1 MDVLMVAAEL
11 GPYER
16 STEASDA
23 IPALAKVL
31 RQLGH
36 RVTVALPRYGSFEAH
51 GLLVARRLTPLPV
64 PGGEVT
70 VYDGQLSSGVELC
83 LFDLPHLDLVRS
95 SAPDATLDGKAVE
108 HYLALGRA
116 AAALARQRRDQQAL
130 DVIHA
135 HDWAGG
141 LVAPFLETPVPVVLT
156 TYDARRAGFLEPAA
170 EAALPPS
177 LAARFAI
184 DGRAAALQAALGG
197 ARVVA
202 TCSTTHAAALDDP
215 RVGGALSKTFS
226 ALAEPPAGVMN
237 GIDYAVYNPAI
248 DPALDA
254 RFDAEDPFTKAR
266 TKGAILRQLRLD
278 LEILRP
284 LAVFSAPLDREHG
297 ADVLLAALPELM
309 RQNLSLIVAGEG
321 DPEIV
326 AGFRA
331 ARSERP
337 EAVALVERPD
347 DAQAR
352 RLLAAADLALV
363 IERRAPAATAQLVAQ
378 RYGVLPVALAAG
390 AVRDTVVDCDPSL
403 ETGTGF
409 LFDRAEP
416 AELVGAVERA
426 LSAYA
431 DEDAWARLRRR
442 VMRLDLGWDRAA
454 RRYLQLYR
462 RAVELASS

>member
-1 MDVLMVAAEL
+1 MVAAEL

-16 STEASDA
+16 STEAADA

-83 LFDLPHLDLVRS
+83 LFDLPHLDLGLRDS
-95 SAPDATLDGKAVE
+95 RAELDARAVE

-135 HDWAGG
+135 HDWSGG
-141 LVAPFLETPVPVVLT
+141 LIAAQLELPVPVVLT
-156 TYDARRAGFLEPAA
+156 TYDARRAGFVEAGAA
-170 EAALPPS
+170 SALDPG
-177 LAARFAI
+177 LRARFAVA
-184 DGRAAALQAALGG
+184 GRYSALQAALGG
-197 ARVVA
+197 ARAVV
-202 TCSTTHAAALDDP
+202 TPSTSYAAE
-215 RVGGALSKTFS
+215 
-226 ALAEPPAGVMN
+226 LAEERASGPLAASFAGLPEPVVGIAS

-254 RFDAEDPFTKAR
+254 RYDAEDPYGKAR
-266 TKGAILRQLRLD
+266 TKGAMLRQLRLD
-278 LEILRP
+278 LDISRP
-284 LAVFSAPLDREHG
+284 LAVFAAPLDREHG
-297 ADVLLAALPELM
+297 ADVVLAALPELL

-321 DPEIV
+321 DSEL
-326 AGFRA
+326 ADAFRA
-331 ARSERP
+331 ARGDRP
-337 EAVALVERPD
+337 ESLAFVERPD
-347 DAQAR
+347 DAQIR
-352 RLLAAADLALV
+352 RLHAAADLALV
-363 IERRAPAATAQLVAQ
+363 VEQRAPATTAQLVAQ
-378 RYGVLPVALAAG
+378 RYGVLPVALSAG
-390 AVRDTVVDCDPSL
+390 AVRDTVVDCEPSL
-403 ETGTGF
+403 DTGTGF
-409 LFDRAEP
+409 LFDRSSAE
-416 AELVGAVERA
+416 ELVGAVERA

-431 DEDAWARLRRR
+431 EEEAWARLRRR

-454 RRYLQLYR
+454 RRYAQVYR
-462 RAVELASS
+462 RAIELASS